1 MKKRFSRSPLIGQF
15 RQVQIDAL
23 DIEAQGIGRLP
34 NPEDDSSGKV
44 VFVKGALP
52 GEEVRYEITQDKSR
66 FQKGLVREILHAA
79 VYRCQPRCSWYGN
92 CGGCT
97 MQHIDSRA
105 QIAIKQRVLEDN
117 LEHIGKVKPQTM
129 MQPIHGPEWEYR
141 YRARLSVVNRSIK
154 KGTILVGFHEPQNR
168 YVSDMTSCEV
178 LPQMWSD
185 LLVPLRNLVMS
196 LSVRNR
202 VPQIELALGE
212 PSAPGAQAITAMVLR
227 HLLPLSAAD
236 EHCLKEFAILH
247 GLWIWTQAQGAESVQ
262 PFYPLSGELFYTLPE
277 FLIRI
282 PFVPTD
288 FTQVNHAMNRVLVG
302 RAIRLLDAP
311 KNARVLDLF
320 CGIGNFSLPLG
331 RVVGEVL
338 GIEGSRSLCLRARDN
353 AVVNQLEKKVYFVEQ
368 NLFEV
373 SPKDIASWGTAP
385 YWIIDPPRDGAF
397 AIVNALAQIAQSDP
411 NDQKLPKRIVYISCN
426 PATLARDAGVL
437 VNEAG
442 YQLSQVGIMNMF
454 AHTSH
459 VESMAL
465 FIRFD

>member
-1 MKKRFSRSPLIGQF
+1 M
-15 RQVQIDAL
+15 
-23 DIEAQGIGRLP
+23 
-34 NPEDDSSGKV
+34 NPE
-44 VFVKGALP
+44 F
-52 GEEVRYEITQDKSR
+52 EET
-66 FQKGLVREILHAA
+66 A
-79 VYRCQPRCSWYGN
+79 VCGCLRCGN
-92 CGGCT
+92 
-97 MQHIDSRA
+97 
-105 QIAIKQRVLEDN
+105 
-117 LEHIGKVKPQTM
+117 
-129 MQPIHGPEWEYR
+129 
-141 YRARLSVVNRSIK
+141 
-154 KGTILVGFHEPQNR
+154 
-168 YVSDMTSCEV
+168 
-178 LPQMWSD
+178 
-185 LLVPLRNLVMS
+185 
-196 LSVRNR
+196 
-202 VPQIELALGE
+202 
-212 PSAPGAQAITAMVLR
+212 
-227 HLLPLSAAD
+227 LSAAD
-236 EHCLKEFAILH
+236 KNYLKEFAILH
-247 GLWIWTQAQGAESVQ
+247 GLWIWTQAQGVESVQ

-277 FLIRI
+277 FLIKV

-338 GIEGSRSLCLRARDN
+338 GIEGSHSLCLRARDN

-411 NDQKLPKRIVYISCN
+411 DDQKLPKRIVYISCN